1 MSEIIAKKINCP
13 TESCGF
19 YYMTII
25 KTLGDAMFFLTQQSL
40 LLLFIFARYLT
51 ILVAYITL
59 LSWYG
64 FVDEMEGV

>member
-1 MSEIIAKKINCP
+1 MTEIIAKKINCP

-19 YYMTII
+19 YHMTII
-25 KTLGDAMFFLTQQSL
+25 KTLGDAMFLTQQSL

-51 ILVAYITL
+51 ILVAYMAL

-64 FVDEMEGV
+64 FVDEMEGF